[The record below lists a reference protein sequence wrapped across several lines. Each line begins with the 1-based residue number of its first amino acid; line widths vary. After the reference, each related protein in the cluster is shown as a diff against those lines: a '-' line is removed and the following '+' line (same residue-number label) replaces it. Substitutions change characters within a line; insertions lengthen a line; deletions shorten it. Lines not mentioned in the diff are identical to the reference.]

1 MENVK
6 AVAATAGVETI
17 DHKTVGQ
24 ESLAPQTTRIMD
36 PWSYLFAW
44 LGGCVSIATFTVGSG
59 LVGTLN
65 LLQVVVAI
73 SIGCSHLYWLY
84 RHWCSPDDQWTRRP
98 CIWHSIYGAVP
109 VCVWIFR

>member
-1 MENVK
+1 MENSK
-6 AVAATAGVETI
+6 AATTAGVEI
-17 DHKTVGQ
+17 VDHKTIGE

-65 LLQVVVAI
+65 LLQVVLAI
-73 SIGCSHLYWLY
+73 AIGCSVIGAALMINGRAGHKLWY
-84 RHWCSPDDQWTRRP
+84 
-98 CIWHSIYGAVP
+98 SIYGAVP
-109 VCVWIFR
+109 IVIRLYR

>member
-1 MENVK
+1 MENIK
-6 AVAATAGVETI
+6 GSAATAGVETL
-17 DHKTVGQ
+17 DHKGVGQ

-44 LGGCVSIATFTVGSG
+44 LGGCVSIGTFTVGSG

-73 SIGCSHLYWLY
+73 TIGCTVIGAALMINAAPVINMVFRS
-84 RHWCSPDDQWTRRP
+84 WCSVDLHLAFQVT
-98 CIWHSIYGAVP
+98 V
-109 VCVWIFR
+109 FQQ